1 MIDQN
6 RPLIG
11 GRETMNENKKV
22 TIKDVA
28 QKAGVAIS
36 TVHFALNGKPGVSD
50 LTRRRIQEA
59 AEELGYHPNAVASS
73 LKRGPRHI
81 VLLLPSEEGTNKYYY
96 PELWRGVRESLSRL
110 TVNLVCTQMP
120 YEDGTEGEVFEE
132 LRRMAD
138 AGEVDG
144 ILTVG
149 HINRE
154 KITDEDWDSFHQAGI
169 AVVFIHSPHP
179 AGHCLCCV
187 HPDYRIIGRTMAEL
201 VTGHIPS
208 FGSILLCTGNPAW
221 SSHSLIVEGFEE
233 YLKNHG
239 FSNMVYRDIGWI
251 LNDAR
256 YRRILQEVERPDV
269 AACCSVY
276 SQGTIM
282 LARALEESGKA
293 SRIFAVG
300 SDLQEETTAWIRKG
314 VLNNTI
320 QKNPYAQGYVGIRI
334 LADYLV
340 NGIVPEENEVR
351 VGSEV
356 VFESN
361 LPMYE
366 HGRYRYLI

>member
-1 MIDQN
+1 
-6 RPLIG
+6 
-11 GRETMNENKKV
+11 MNENRKV

-36 TVHFALNGKPGVSD
+36 TVHFALNGKPGVGD

-59 AEELGYHPNAVASS
+59 AQELGYQPNTVASS

-81 VLLLPSEEGTNKYYY
+81 VILLPSEEGLNKYYY
-96 PELWRGVRESLSRL
+96 PELWRGVRESLSRR
-110 TVNLVCTQMP
+110 TANLVCTQMP
-120 YEDGTEGEVFEE
+120 YEDGAEEKVFEE
-132 LRRMAD
+132 LRRMAE

-144 ILTVG
+144 ILAVG
-149 HINRE
+149 HIDRV
-154 KITDEDWDSFHQAGI
+154 KMTDEDWNSFEQAGI

-187 HPDYRIIGRTMAEL
+187 YPDYRIIGRTMAEL

-208 FGSILLCTGNPAW
+208 FGSILLCTGNPEW

-239 FSNMVYRDIGWI
+239 FSNMVYRDIGWT

-256 YRRILQEVERPDV
+256 YHRILQEVERPDV

-282 LARALEESGKA
+282 LARALEDSGKA

-300 SDLQEETTAWIRKG
+300 SDLQEETITWIRKG

-320 QKNPYAQGYVGIRI
+320 QKNPYAQGYVGINI

-340 NGIVPEENEVR
+340 NGIVPEDKEVC

-366 HGRYRYLI
+366 SGRYRYLI